1 MKFEIAPKST
11 EIVSNW
17 DDARFYCFS
26 LSIDGKSGW
35 RLPTKKELHLLIIL
49 ENDFHNDYYWTNDE
63 WGDVSV
69 WVQKGV
75 AYRGIYHQFHAHRE
89 SKNKVRAVRVK
100 R

>member
-35 RLPTKKELHLLIIL
+35 RLPTKKELNTMVDCL
-49 ENDFHNDYYWTNDE
+49 NGNDYYWTSEE
-63 WGDVSV
+63 WGHVSV
-69 WVQKGV
+69 WVQKDV
-75 AYRGIYHQFHAHRE
+75 AYRGIYHQFQAHRE
-89 SKNKVRAVRVK
+89 SKNRVRAVRSK
-100 R
+100 I